1 MYIMFNVESV
11 ALKKSKSFCFASKE
25 KCLKSDSVKSNEE
38 NKNSLSS
45 WKCEL
50 GYVFFWETL

>member
-1 MYIMFNVESV
+1 MFNVESV
-11 ALKKSKSFCFASKE
+11 AFKKSKSFCFASKE

-50 GYVFFWETL
+50 GYVFFWVTL